1 MIQMN
6 KVILLNVILNIHKNY
21 MIHIIV
27 IHYYQI
33 NKLLNMTNYQN
44 INNHNYNYLIL
55 NKMKELKN

>member
-6 KVILLNVILNIHKNY
+6 KDILLNVILNIQKNY
-21 MIHIIV
+21 TIHIIA